1 MVFSDFS
8 DSEMNLRD
16 DKFEKAK
23 TSLLETQKIRFAVNK
38 ISENKQKPIENKV

>member
-1 MVFSDFS
+1 MKEPSKVIVFTDFS

-23 TSLLETQKIRFAVNK
+23 TNL
-38 ISENKQKPIENKV
+38 